1 MIKFRIRIL
10 LLGNWRFELKI
21 EWNLLFVFCFIK
33 LSDTMGSMAQR
44 FFFYLKNWNKIKYNL
59 NDFMLCVLTYIPTSY
74 TLLLYASV
82 IRYFPY
88 TAKRNSIQKKNI
100 SQNLYN
106 IHLCATLNFE
116 PINRVLQIPKHGF
129 CHLWR
134 GWYRGIHFIGC
145 SSNTNKWNSLKIS
158 QNHSCMFPLYIFYF
172 INLV

>member
-88 TAKRNSIQKKNI
+88 TAKRNSIQKKI
-100 SQNLYN
+100 YHRIFITYIFVQLW
-106 IHLCATLNFE
+106 TLN
-116 PINRVLQIPKHGF
+116 QS
-129 CHLWR
+129 
-134 GWYRGIHFIGC
+134 IGC
-145 SSNTNKWNSLKIS
+145 YKY
-158 QNHSCMFPLYIFYF
+158 QNMDFVIYDEGDIEVFILSVAPLTQ
-172 INLV
+172 INEIH